1 MVVRSWRSVLWGY
14 HVIDGEG
21 NAGTSSRRQA
31 AIVCELRKPLVQ
43 DKYSVKAKAQQLM
56 YGFMGYIL
64 YFDRGYLFSGVVVT
78 AVRSNWLRAPQD
90 LNACDWVPSFTIG
103 STGSRPSTHGT
114 RAASLSDR
122 ALSSW
127 QALKK
132 QPRHDAQGEFKQV
145 LKLLVVLDS
154 CEAAAVWLKW
164 HAAGACSLASHP
176 GASASHPG
184 ANTAHRSASIHRR
197 RATVEPQHIAALRC
211 RAHEECVWAG

>member
-1 MVVRSWRSVLWGY
+1 MNASPVNLWNSSEAEY
-14 HVIDGEG
+14 H
-21 NAGTSSRRQA
+21 
-31 AIVCELRKPLVQ
+31 
-43 DKYSVKAKAQQLM
+43 
-56 YGFMGYIL
+56 
-64 YFDRGYLFSGVVVT
+64 LFSGVVVT

-127 QALKK
+127 QALKT

>member
-21 NAGTSSRRQA
+21 NAGTSFQQA

-127 QALKK
+127 QALKT

-164 HAAGACSLASHP
+164 HAAGACGLASHP

>member
-21 NAGTSSRRQA
+21 NAGTSFQQA

-164 HAAGACSLASHP
+164 HAAGACGLASHP

-211 RAHEECVWAG
+211 QAHEDCVWAG

>member
-1 MVVRSWRSVLWGY
+1 MWLVSLTQRLSRCLWTMVRP
-14 HVIDGEG
+14 
-21 NAGTSSRRQA
+21 SRRRAPFGLQGGLIPLLVRA
-31 AIVCELRKPLVQ
+31 DRRVMRAHTMENLKPKVCN
-43 DKYSVKAKAQQLM
+43 
-56 YGFMGYIL
+56 F
-64 YFDRGYLFSGVVVT
+64 LFSGVVVTAILSYLT

-164 HAAGACSLASHP
+164 HAAGACGLASHP

>member
-1 MVVRSWRSVLWGY
+1 M
-14 HVIDGEG
+14 
-21 NAGTSSRRQA
+21 
-31 AIVCELRKPLVQ
+31 
-43 DKYSVKAKAQQLM
+43 
-56 YGFMGYIL
+56 
-64 YFDRGYLFSGVVVT
+64 
-78 AVRSNWLRAPQD
+78 RSNWLRAPQD

-164 HAAGACSLASHP
+164 HAAGACSPLPLKPRFTPRSERITPRSEYCSQKRIHP
-176 GASASHPG
+176 PPSGHCGAP
-184 ANTAHRSASIHRR
+184 AHCC
-197 RATVEPQHIAALRC
+197 AALPS
-211 RAHEECVWAG
+211 A

>member
-1 MVVRSWRSVLWGY
+1 M
-14 HVIDGEG
+14 
-21 NAGTSSRRQA
+21 
-31 AIVCELRKPLVQ
+31 
-43 DKYSVKAKAQQLM
+43 
-56 YGFMGYIL
+56 
-64 YFDRGYLFSGVVVT
+64 
-78 AVRSNWLRAPQD
+78 RSNWLRAPQD

-127 QALKK
+127 QALKT

-164 HAAGACSLASHP
+164 HAAGACGLASHP

-184 ANTAHRSASIHRR
+184 ANTAHRAHPSTAVGPLWSPS
-197 RATVEPQHIAALRC
+197 TLLRC
-211 RAHEECVWAG
+211 AAKRMRTASGLGEAAAKLLACACGGVWPCGRVASPFLANTAVRSILL

>member
-1 MVVRSWRSVLWGY
+1 M
-14 HVIDGEG
+14 
-21 NAGTSSRRQA
+21 
-31 AIVCELRKPLVQ
+31 
-43 DKYSVKAKAQQLM
+43 
-56 YGFMGYIL
+56 
-64 YFDRGYLFSGVVVT
+64 
-78 AVRSNWLRAPQD
+78 RSNWLRAPQD

-164 HAAGACSLASHP
+164 HAAGACGLASHP

-211 RAHEECVWAG
+211 RAHEECVWALGEAAAKLLACACGGVWPCGRVASPFLANTAVRSILL

>member
-1 MVVRSWRSVLWGY
+1 MNPYRILSNTTYRS
-14 HVIDGEG
+14 
-21 NAGTSSRRQA
+21 
-31 AIVCELRKPLVQ
+31 
-43 DKYSVKAKAQQLM
+43 
-56 YGFMGYIL
+56 
-64 YFDRGYLFSGVVVT
+64 YLFSGVVVT

-211 RAHEECVWAG
+211 QAHEDCVWAG

>member
-1 MVVRSWRSVLWGY
+1 MWIHSWN
-14 HVIDGEG
+14 H
-21 NAGTSSRRQA
+21 TSARGVA
-31 AIVCELRKPLVQ
+31 HELGMSCFAKNNLSL
-43 DKYSVKAKAQQLM
+43 SVKAKAQQLM

-132 QPRHDAQGEFKQV
+132 
-145 LKLLVVLDS
+145 
-154 CEAAAVWLKW
+154 
-164 HAAGACSLASHP
+164 
-176 GASASHPG
+176 
-184 ANTAHRSASIHRR
+184 
-197 RATVEPQHIAALRC
+197 
-211 RAHEECVWAG
+211 

>member
-1 MVVRSWRSVLWGY
+1 MYYNAPEGCRHGTHKHRRCGWRAPPGSQVPSIICGKRTDGHGTRQTSKRVPVNEKFGAPRKVR
-14 HVIDGEG
+14 
-21 NAGTSSRRQA
+21 
-31 AIVCELRKPLVQ
+31 
-43 DKYSVKAKAQQLM
+43 
-56 YGFMGYIL
+56 
-64 YFDRGYLFSGVVVT
+64 YLFSGVVVT

-127 QALKK
+127 QALKT

-164 HAAGACSLASHP
+164 HAAGACGLASHP

-211 RAHEECVWAG
+211 QAHEDCVWAG

>member
-1 MVVRSWRSVLWGY
+1 M
-14 HVIDGEG
+14 
-21 NAGTSSRRQA
+21 
-31 AIVCELRKPLVQ
+31 
-43 DKYSVKAKAQQLM
+43 
-56 YGFMGYIL
+56 
-64 YFDRGYLFSGVVVT
+64 
-78 AVRSNWLRAPQD
+78 RSNWLRAPQD

-127 QALKK
+127 QALKT

-164 HAAGACSLASHP
+164 HAAGACGLASHP

-211 RAHEECVWAG
+211 QAHEDCVWAG

>member
-1 MVVRSWRSVLWGY
+1 M
-14 HVIDGEG
+14 
-21 NAGTSSRRQA
+21 A
-31 AIVCELRKPLVQ
+31 ALRG
-43 DKYSVKAKAQQLM
+43 AKTCSA
-56 YGFMGYIL
+56 I
-64 YFDRGYLFSGVVVT
+64 YLFSGVVVT

-127 QALKK
+127 QALKT

-164 HAAGACSLASHP
+164 HAAGACGLASHP

-211 RAHEECVWAG
+211 QAHEDCVWAG

>member
-1 MVVRSWRSVLWGY
+1 MNERVAALTPAGGCSNPLKPSTKSTRAMFRYDSSGGGAERPRLVR
-14 HVIDGEG
+14 
-21 NAGTSSRRQA
+21 
-31 AIVCELRKPLVQ
+31 
-43 DKYSVKAKAQQLM
+43 
-56 YGFMGYIL
+56 
-64 YFDRGYLFSGVVVT
+64 YLFSGVVVT

-164 HAAGACSLASHP
+164 HAAGACGLASHP